1 MPPHII
7 VCPKPI
13 YEDFQAI
20 YAIKTAAGILSAA
33 LFCINHPIHYIS
45 FSII

>member
-20 YAIKTAAGILSAA
+20 YAIKTAAGKIPAA
-33 LFCINHPIHYIS
+33 S
-45 FSII
+45 DR

>member
-33 LFCINHPIHYIS
+33 CFV
-45 FSII
+45 SIILYVTYRFQ